1 MKLKHALL
9 ILILLVIIGV
19 GAEGCSF
26 VNTTDSDKLLKT
38 AENILINLKWN
49 TYIDETT
56 YLDVN
61 ESKRYPFTAE
71 EDARVDVIIL
81 ADENS
86 GLLYPSCSISNSQK
100 GSETC
105 QRIKGISILEITNKS
120 PKVVKIE
127 IKASW
132 SRANG

>member
-1 MKLKHALL
+1 MNMPET
-9 ILILLVIIGV
+9 I
-19 GAEGCSF
+19 
-26 VNTTDSDKLLKT
+26 
-38 AENILINLKWN
+38 NIA
-49 TYIDETT
+49 YG
-56 YLDVN
+56 
-61 ESKRYPFTAE
+61 FTAE